1 MEAHGGVLCARGH
14 AGHGRRGAQAYAIAA
29 AALALTVYVEIFRN
43 IPSVALLIFIVFALP
58 DLNIVI
64 DYEPSVI
71 LTLTLVCSAFT
82 ADYLRSGINTIPGSQ
97 IEAALSLGMRP
108 LQIVSA
114 VVLPQ
119 ALRSV
124 VQPMTSLLIALMLST
139 SLASQL
145 PFPGRELTALVSKIA
160 NDSALGIAAFAV
172 AATMYVVTGLLIA
185 WAGAALERK
194 CGYCD
199 EPLSGGHSV
208 CCARPPGPGRH
219 QRGERDRRS
228 RAAFAGGGHRV
239 PLPFGRAAR
248 CPVLGILCLADDLE
262 LSCQGLLGTLAS
274 SAMAAVIALAL
285 GLVLLLGRLSRLRL
299 MRWPS
304 IAVIEFLRGTPTLL
318 LIYVCFLVLPSVGIK
333 LSTYWMLTLPIGLST
348 AAVVAE
354 VYRAGVLAVP
364 RGQTDAARSLG

>member
-1 MEAHGGVLCARGH
+1 MSFVPGVMLGTVVAVLRLMPLPPL
-14 AGHGRRGAQAYAIAA
+14 R
-29 AALALTVYVEIFRN
+29 LALTVYVEIFRN

-185 WAGAALERK
+185 WAGAALEKKVR
-194 CGYCD
+194 
-199 EPLSGGHSV
+199 
-208 CCARPPGPGRH
+208 
-219 QRGERDRRS
+219 
-228 RAAFAGGGHRV
+228 
-239 PLPFGRAAR
+239 
-248 CPVLGILCLADDLE
+248 IL
-262 LSCQGLLGTLAS
+262 
-274 SAMAAVIALAL
+274 
-285 GLVLLLGRLSRLRL
+285 R
-299 MRWPS
+299 
-304 IAVIEFLRGTPTLL
+304 
-318 LIYVCFLVLPSVGIK
+318 
-333 LSTYWMLTLPIGLST
+333 
-348 AAVVAE
+348 
-354 VYRAGVLAVP
+354 
-364 RGQTDAARSLG
+364 